1 MPFQRINY
9 TYIAVL
15 ILLVNYSCTSR
26 KSKNQ
31 TSIETLIIPFNE
43 AVEKINFSEL
53 IDTSVVVIP
62 LESDLN
68 KGAFLNTINQ
78 LEIRGEEIYALDYL
92 FNPTIQVFDRS
103 GKFLRKIGKQGQA
116 PGEYLQPMGFLF
128 SKDTLEVLDVGKI
141 LKFDLSGNFLTSSRY
156 EGFTASSFRKTDKG
170 YAFITSGADED
181 NLVLTDNKLNKVSSH
196 FPYKTRAL
204 NPILLNPIYSNPK
217 GNIIYRRNLIDT
229 LFELPI
235 TKFPKPYLAFD
246 YGDKKVNL
254 NQLLTSDNPE
264 RSIQEEVDK
273 YAKTLYFFEGKNY
286 YYLAFLIEGEIWIM
300 IKSNISGKSVLFKNS
315 SMNNDVMFDH
325 YSYLVGVSGDTFYF
339 ISKPE
344 RIIPSF
350 LPSTVPSA
358 FESHQKKMEELVK
371 NLDLE
376 GNPVL
381 FGVKFN
387 F

>member
-1 MPFQRINY
+1 MSFQKKTY
-9 TYIAVL
+9 TSLLFL
-15 ILLVNYSCTSR
+15 ILIVFYGCSSSN
-26 KSKNQ
+26 SKNEP
-31 TSIETLIIPFNE
+31 SLNTLTIPFNE

-62 LESDLN
+62 LESDLS

-78 LEIRGEEIYALDYL
+78 LEIKGEEIYALDYL
-92 FNPTIQVFDRS
+92 FNPTVQVFDRS

-128 SKDTLEVLDVGKI
+128 SKDTLEVLDAGKI
-141 LKFDLSGNFLTSSRY
+141 LKFDLNGNFLTSSRY
-156 EGFTASSFRKTDKG
+156 EGFTASSFRKTDEG

-181 NLVLTDNKLNKVSSH
+181 NLVLTDNKLSKVSSH

-229 LFELPI
+229 LFELSD
-235 TKFPKPYLAFD
+235 TKIPKPYLAFD
-246 YGDKKVNL
+246 YGEKKVNL
-254 NQLLTSDNPE
+254 NQLLASDNPE
-264 RSIQEEVDK
+264 RTIQDEIGK
-273 YAKTLYFFEGKNY
+273 YAKTLYFFEGNNY
-286 YYLAFLIEGEIWIM
+286 YYLAFVLESEIWIM

-315 SMNNDVMFDH
+315 NMNNDVMVDQ
-325 YSYLVGVSGDTFYF
+325 YSFLVGVSGDTFYF

-350 LPSTVPSA
+350 LPTTVPSA
-358 FESHQKKMEELVK
+358 FESHKKKLEELVK
-371 NLDLE
+371 KLDRE